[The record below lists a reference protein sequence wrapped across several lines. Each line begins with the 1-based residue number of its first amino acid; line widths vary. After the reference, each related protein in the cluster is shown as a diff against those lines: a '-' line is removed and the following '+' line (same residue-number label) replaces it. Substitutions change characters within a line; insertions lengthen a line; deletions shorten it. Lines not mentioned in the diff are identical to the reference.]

1 MYLFIY
7 IQPQLGSLKLTFLM
21 VKPPS
26 WLLKSYIFHLF
37 HHQKMASSSLAPFIS
52 EIAGPPRWFSIGCLS
67 ESCELLELP
76 QLDSRNGILPGKFV
90 KKLINKYQVKYSEMV
105 MQANVV
111 GGVNNAWTQWPVNQP
126 KKKMGWAEVDFPG
139 WLILP
144 VKISLSCKVWWF
156 SLMFLDIQP
165 SYNYLCGQFGMSI
178 CRNKWCATQ
187 CDMLFLCKSWYHF
200 HFI

>member
-37 HHQKMASSSLAPFIS
+37 HHQKTASSSLAPFIS

-111 GGVNNAWTQWPVNQP
+111 GVSTTLGLNDQWTSRRKNG
-126 KKKMGWAEVDFPG
+126 MGWSRLP
-139 WLILP
+139 WLIDSPWKNIAFLQGLVIFIDVPWYSTIIQLP
-144 VKISLSCKVWWF
+144 LWAIWDVNLSK
-156 SLMFLDIQP
+156 
-165 SYNYLCGQFGMSI
+165 
-178 CRNKWCATQ
+178 
-187 CDMLFLCKSWYHF
+187 
-200 HFI
+200 

>member
-1 MYLFIY
+1 MYLSIY

-37 HHQKMASSSLAPFIS
+37 HHQKTASSSLAPFIS
-52 EIAGPPRWFSIGCLS
+52 EITGPPRWFSIGCLS

-76 QLDSRNGILPGKFV
+76 QLDSRNGILPGKFE

-105 MQANVV
+105 IQANVV

-126 KKKMGWAEVDFPG
+126 KKNGMGWSRLP
-139 WLILP
+139 WLIDSPCKNIAFLQGLVIFIDVPWYSTIIQLP
-144 VKISLSCKVWWF
+144 LWAIWDVNLSK
-156 SLMFLDIQP
+156 
-165 SYNYLCGQFGMSI
+165 
-178 CRNKWCATQ
+178 
-187 CDMLFLCKSWYHF
+187 
-200 HFI
+200 